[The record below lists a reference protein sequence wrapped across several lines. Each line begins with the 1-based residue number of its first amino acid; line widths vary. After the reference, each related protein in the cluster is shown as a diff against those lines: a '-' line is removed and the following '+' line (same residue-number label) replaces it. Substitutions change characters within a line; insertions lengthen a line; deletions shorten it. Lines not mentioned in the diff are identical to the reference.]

1 MQTSFPPVVGVFALA
16 MSVLLANEAR
26 AQPGQRR
33 LPPEGTT
40 ALRGVAYVADGH
52 ERQKLDLYIPPGNG
66 PFPVLIW
73 IHGGA
78 WLGGSKEDC
87 PALPYLEKGFAVAS
101 FNYRLS
107 QHAVF
112 PAQIEDCKAAVRWLR
127 ANATAHR
134 LDPDRFAAWGS
145 SAGGHL
151 VALLGT
157 TADFH
162 TFDVGP
168 NLDQSS
174 AVQAVVD
181 FFGPTDFLQMD
192 THRLPNGMVHS
203 TPDSPE
209 SKLIGGDIREHA
221 DLVARADPIT
231 YVSAGDPP
239 FLIVHGDSDPLVPH
253 HQSELLEEAVKEAG
267 VTSTFYTVKG
277 GGHGG
282 FRDPEVPRAV
292 EAFLEQHLKQAKPA
306 LPREASEVYRRT
318 VETNLTMHLHFPAGW
333 QATDR
338 RPAIVFFFGGGWR
351 GGTVEQFRFQAE
363 HFARRGLVTARADY
377 RVRSRH
383 GVAPDKCVEDARA
396 AVRWLRESAT
406 RLGVD
411 PDRVVAGGGS
421 AGGHLA
427 ACTALGDDSL
437 KPPAALLLY
446 NPVLDLRDVARS
458 GSSALLDG
466 LAPGQVD
473 ALSPVRFLDAKL
485 PPTLLFYGTDDRL
498 MAQGEVFCQ
507 RGGELGLQ
515 IPLWQVPGKGHGFFN
530 RSPWLEATTRQ
541 ADAFLVEHGFLTGDS
556 GIAEPAG
563 AALTLDAE
571 P

>member
-1 MQTSFPPVVGVFALA
+1 MQLSPSVLVGVLALFW
-16 MSVLLANEAR
+16 ANAPATQ
-26 AQPGQRR
+26 AQPRPAPS
-33 LPPEGTT
+33 LPEGTT
-40 ALRGVAYVADGH
+40 VLRNAAYVPDGH
-52 ERQKLDLYIPPGNG
+52 ERQKLDLFVPEGDG

-78 WLGGSKEDC
+78 WLGGSKENC
-87 PALPYLEKGFAVAS
+87 PALPYLNRGFAVAS
-101 FNYRLS
+101 LNYRLS
-107 QHAVF
+107 QHAIF
-112 PAQIEDCKAAVRWLR
+112 PAQIEDCKAAIRWLR
-127 ANATAHR
+127 ANATTHH
-134 LDPDRFAAWGS
+134 LDPARFAVWGS

-157 TADFH
+157 TGDLR
-162 TFDVGP
+162 TFDTGP

-192 THRLPNGMVHS
+192 AHRRPNGMVHNL
-203 TPDSPE
+203 PDSPE
-209 SKLIGGDIREHA
+209 SKLIGGDIRQHA
-221 DLVARADPIT
+221 DRVARPNPIT

-253 HQSELLEEAVKEAG
+253 HQSELLEAALREAG
-267 VTSTFYTVKG
+267 VPVTFHTVKD

-282 FRDPEVPRAV
+282 FQDPEVPRAV
-292 EAFLEQHLKQAKPA
+292 EAFLEQHLKQAKPTQ
-306 LPREASEVYRRT
+306 PRETSEVYRNT
-318 VETNLTMHLHFPAGW
+318 TETNLAMHLHFPAGW

-351 GGTVEQFRFQAE
+351 AGTIEQFRFQAE

-396 AVRWLRESAT
+396 AVNWLRENAA
-406 RLGVD
+406 RLGID
-411 PDRVVAGGGS
+411 PDRIVAAGGS

-427 ACTALGDDSL
+427 ACTALGEGPL
-437 KPPAALLLY
+437 KSPAALLLY
-446 NPVLDLRDVARS
+446 NPVLDLRDVAES
-458 GSSALLDG
+458 GSSALLEG
-466 LAPGQVD
+466 LTSVQIE

-485 PPTLLFYGTDDRL
+485 PPTLLFYGTNDRL
-498 MAQGEVFCQ
+498 MAQGEVFCR
-507 RGGELGLQ
+507 RGGELGLR
-515 IPLWQVPGKGHGFFN
+515 IPLWQAPGMGHGFFN

-556 GIAEPAG
+556 GIVQP
-563 AALTLDAE
+563 
-571 P
+571 